1 MNFRRLAALALAS
14 LLSIAHAQDDNEQR
28 RPQTEIPDFSNLDE
42 YIYEPKSTVHLS
54 FRMLSGAKA
63 DFSGTGSIL
72 APEGPL
78 PAIGD
83 NVRREYH
90 DGFVGPDLRA
100 TPRSD
105 VGGNPTN
112 DPTGGPNATPSPSDP
127 IPSDGR
133 TNNWSYEDDSQVSG
147 APIGYIAFHQ
157 YSAEVTDT
165 AVRRRSSRSTAGLD
179 LAVSYD
185 MGSLF
190 GGRFNWRLIGGM
202 SINDVSARHT
212 DDVQARIKTITDYY
226 STFGQGVPGAP
237 YTAPSSSSSSFTDPN
252 GVVQTIPVD
261 TSVLISRYPVLSRE
275 GSVVNATNVANTW
288 KVKGAYY
295 TFRAGPELV
304 FPFTSRFRFSVSA
317 GLAAIYVGTQYTV
330 TEVFEPDLGDE
341 ITEVDSDGTSR
352 ILPGWFV
359 DASLIFDV
367 TEKTGFFAGGIMQGA
382 TSYTQSLN
390 TTTSKYAAKVD
401 LSQQSGFR
409 AGMSIRF

>member
-14 LLSIAHAQDDNEQR
+14 LLSIAYAQDEEAR

-63 DFSGTGSIL
+63 DFSGTGQIL
-72 APEGPL
+72 APEGAL
-78 PAIGD
+78 PEAGVD
-83 NVRREYH
+83 VRRDYH

-105 VGGNPTN
+105 VGGNPTTDPAL
-112 DPTGGPNATPSPSDP
+112 DPTSSPSDP

-133 TNNWSYEDDSQVSG
+133 TNNWSYEDDTQVSG
-147 APIGYIAFHQ
+147 SPIGYIAFHQ
-157 YSAEVTDT
+157 YSADVIDT

-179 LAVSYD
+179 LAVSRD

-190 GGRFNWRLIGGM
+190 GGRFSWRLVGGL

-212 DDVQARIKTITDYY
+212 DDVKARIKTITDYY
-226 STFGQGVPGAP
+226 STFGQGVPPAP
-237 YTAPSSSSSSFTDPN
+237 YTAPSTTSSSFTDPN

-261 TSVLISRYPVLSRE
+261 TSVLISRFPVLSRSGVLE
-275 GSVVNATNVANTW
+275 TMTNVQNTW

-304 FPFTSRFRFSVSA
+304 MPFTSRFRLSVSA

-401 LSQQSGFR
+401 LSQQTGFR